1 MSRKD
6 HGPETQGPRHAFD
19 TDPPGG
25 PTPDASSIGG
35 KHDTYR
41 GAGRSDSIRSL
52 VSSHGGKIACSA
64 APVIAAAAVRAAI
77 VAENRARQS

>member
-25 PTPDASSIGG
+25 PTPDTSSIGG
-35 KHDTYR
+35 SMIPTE
-41 GAGRSDSIRSL
+41 ALVGRMIVVAVVICGVWVVIPRTSVEQDFGPRSGL
-52 VSSHGGKIACSA
+52 AW
-64 APVIAAAAVRAAI
+64 
-77 VAENRARQS
+77 